1 MTAKKKPIR
10 ENVHMGV
17 ASMPVG
23 VRGRVHSDGVQT
35 RRTTFIDEPGCAP
48 TCAAGVC
55 IPGDQLGFPV
65 PGIAGS
71 GKVILAGLTIM
82 RSTAA
87 PVLLASSVV
96 HTLPA
101 QGMPLGAG
109 LRPTRERLLV
119 ASQDLRDPNF
129 ARTVVLLVEYDDAGA
144 MGVVVNR
151 TTSRSLKDLQPEV
164 KTDRTDTIYLGGPV
178 LLSSLL
184 VLRR

>member
-1 MTAKKKPIR
+1 
-10 ENVHMGV
+10 
-17 ASMPVG
+17 
-23 VRGRVHSDGVQT
+23 
-35 RRTTFIDEPGCAP
+35 
-48 TCAAGVC
+48 
-55 IPGDQLGFPV
+55 
-65 PGIAGS
+65 
-71 GKVILAGLTIM
+71 M